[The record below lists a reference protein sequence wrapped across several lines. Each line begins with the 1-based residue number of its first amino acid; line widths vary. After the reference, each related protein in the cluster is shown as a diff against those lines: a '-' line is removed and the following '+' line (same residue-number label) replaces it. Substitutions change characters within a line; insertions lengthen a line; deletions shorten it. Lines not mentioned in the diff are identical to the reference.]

1 MAVEVI
7 YKTISTEEFK
17 QKISKESEYT
27 LIKFCASWSGNC
39 QLISGFYSELSI
51 KYSGKVRFYAI
62 DIEANKTTAN
72 LFGISEL
79 PDILFFHH
87 GELVDRIAGTVPKN
101 VLKGKIEDLI
111 N

>member
-1 MAVEVI
+1 
-7 YKTISTEEFK
+7 
-17 QKISKESEYT
+17 

-39 QLISGFYSELSI
+39 RLISGFYSELSI
-51 KYSGKVRFYAI
+51 KYSGRVRFYAI
-62 DIEANKTTAN
+62 DIDANKTTAN

-79 PDILFFHH
+79 PDILFFRQ

-101 VLKGKIEDLI
+101 VLTGKIENLL